1 MVQFQVSNKHGRQ
14 QFEHVSG
21 PIEFGRGPRR
31 DTAPRCV
38 IQNDLYVS
46 KDHVRVEEL
55 PNGLI
60 RISNLSQRNPIW
72 LGDNTTVAPGQE
84 RELALPIRL
93 TVGETAIG
101 IDAVAPDPVDR
112 EALATIAKPIRPSR
126 LAGAKPAVLPLSDSP
141 DAETLTNWFET
152 VIAVQRAAAGSAE
165 FYEQTAQ
172 ALVDLVGLDRGVILL
187 RRGDAWEPVARAGTG
202 TAPGHEFSRTIL
214 QMVLAERRTFYQSAA
229 AAPVTTSLQG
239 VEAVVASPVFDANDQ
254 VVGIIYGSRTRIDPG
269 RGLGIGPLE
278 AQVVQLLA
286 SAVGAGLARLEQEA
300 EAGRL
305 RVQFE
310 QFFSPALAYE
320 LQRNP
325 RLLEGQER
333 EVTILFSD
341 IRGFSRL
348 SERMEPAEI
357 CRLVREVMNE
367 LTSQVRA
374 HDGVVVDYSGDGMM
388 AMWNAPADQPDHAA
402 LACRAALAM
411 QTAVP
416 RLSEQWSARLGGP
429 LCLGL
434 GLNTGPALVGN
445 TGSQDKFKYGPLGYT
460 VNLASR
466 VEGATKQLGIPTL
479 ITGSTRVLLRDR
491 FATRRLCKVRAVG
504 LTTAVELCELYAEE
518 ASPEWLAHRE
528 AYESALA
535 LYEAGQWAACC
546 KALYPL
552 LAGQEGH
559 YDIPSLSL
567 ARRALEC
574 LTAPPR
580 VFDPIVELSSK

>member
-14 QFEHVSG
+14 QFEHASG

-31 DTAPRCV
+31 DTVPRCV
-38 IQNDLYVS
+38 IQNALYVS

-55 PNGLI
+55 PSGLI
-60 RISNLSQRNPIW
+60 RVSNLSQRNPIW

-84 RELALPIRL
+84 RDLPLPIRL

-112 EALATIAKPIRPSR
+112 EALATIAKPVRPSR

-214 QMVLAERRTFYQSAA
+214 QMVVAERRTFYQSAA

-239 VEAVVASPVFDANDQ
+239 VEAVVASPVFDANEQ

-310 QFFSPALAYE
+310 QFFSPALA
-320 LQRNP
+320 
-325 RLLEGQER
+325 
-333 EVTILFSD
+333 
-341 IRGFSRL
+341 
-348 SERMEPAEI
+348 
-357 CRLVREVMNE
+357 
-367 LTSQVRA
+367 
-374 HDGVVVDYSGDGMM
+374 
-388 AMWNAPADQPDHAA
+388 
-402 LACRAALAM
+402 
-411 QTAVP
+411 
-416 RLSEQWSARLGGP
+416 
-429 LCLGL
+429 
-434 GLNTGPALVGN
+434 
-445 TGSQDKFKYGPLGYT
+445 
-460 VNLASR
+460 
-466 VEGATKQLGIPTL
+466 
-479 ITGSTRVLLRDR
+479 
-491 FATRRLCKVRAVG
+491 
-504 LTTAVELCELYAEE
+504 
-518 ASPEWLAHRE
+518 
-528 AYESALA
+528 
-535 LYEAGQWAACC
+535 
-546 KALYPL
+546 
-552 LAGQEGH
+552 
-559 YDIPSLSL
+559 
-567 ARRALEC
+567 
-574 LTAPPR
+574 
-580 VFDPIVELSSK
+580 